1 MKETLNEINNGL
13 AYHFL
18 EKATPEKTAKLNFA
32 SIKGGVGKT
41 SLVIIKM
48 ADCLAQAGMKV
59 VMADCDLNNSLSYH
73 YKGGAA

>member
-13 AYHFL
+13 TYHFL
-18 EKATPEKTAKLNFA
+18 EKATPEKTAKLNFV

-41 SLVIIKM
+41 SLVIKM
-48 ADCLAQAGMKV
+48 ADCLARSGMKV
-59 VMADCDLNNSLSYH
+59 IMADCDLNNSLSYH